1 MARAHWSWSFALCA
15 PFLLAGSSAR
25 AQTVDNIR
33 WVTNG
38 SVFAVAHHDGITYVG
53 GQFSIV
59 SPPSGAGV
67 AINAGNGV
75 VPGGYPWV
83 VGRVFTAVGDGS
95 GGWYLGGIF
104 TSVGGQPRN
113 NVAHLGSDLS
123 VTAWN
128 PNANGAVLAMQI
140 TTLGTVYAGGDFTS
154 IGGQA
159 RNRLAE
165 LDASGNATAMNA
177 NLNSTVR
184 ALASSGSTMYV
195 GGDFTFAGGGTLSR
209 NRLLAIDVNTRTTTT
224 WNPGCN
230 GSVFALEVAFR
241 PGASILVGGSFSSV
255 GGQLRNNLAEL
266 STAGVAT
273 AWNPSPN
280 GTVRDIQERT
290 VDYIGGDFTTIGG
303 GPRNYLAAISPTTGL
318 ANAWDPNIDGPVECL
333 VWSSSNVFVGG
344 RFENVGGVPRRNV
357 AKIDESTGIPAAWN
371 PQPNGLVRTVYPG
384 GSGKIYAGGDFT
396 GLGGVKR
403 NNLAA
408 IEDASASVT
417 SWNPD
422 ADAPVYALALRVFG
436 PTLYTVYA
444 GGDFIQVG
452 GQPRGHVAAIHP
464 TSGIPTSWVT
474 NTDFG
479 VRALVTN
486 DSMVVFGGSFDVVD
500 GQTHNSVA
508 AKRHTGGNVIG
519 FSGLS
524 GTSNVFA
531 LAMSSSYLHVGA
543 DFGFA
548 RFGLAN
554 QNLVS
559 FQSPA
564 ANGSVRA
571 LRVKGS
577 TVYAGGD
584 FTTVGGQPRSRLASV
599 STSDVVNPWNPGADG
614 IVRAIVQGEL
624 GLLVGGDFA
633 NAGGSPRARLAWIDQ
648 TTGLAQTQNASIEDR
663 EVWALASSGPYV
675 YLGGTFHG
683 MSGVPQAGTAR
694 VGDLVATI
702 CAPPPASYAGSR
714 PRGLAVLDADDNGIL
729 DLAACSPGFYPRIN
743 LLLGLGS
750 SGVGNGSFGI
760 GQTVTLTAPPMAVVA
775 ADFDLD
781 GRDDLAVSTSADV
794 GTVELFRNVAGTFQ
808 PWVTVPL
815 PGRSDGLTAGDYDA
829 DGILDL
835 VVCLTDSA
843 STIRR
848 GGVQFIRGGGTG
860 GVWDGTFTLE
870 RKAPRPDM
878 EALPRRILAH
888 DFNQDGWADFAYTGS
903 TTGGPYFVHMG
914 PGLVPTCYV
923 GGFVLGTPPGNSGTA
938 LAAGDFNEDG
948 RTDLVT
954 AGGRNLRVQFKNT
967 DITGCSVWFP
977 NSTSLLFPLPST
989 PRDLAVMDLNQDG
1002 ILDIVCAFDSL
1013 VATLAV
1019 CYGQGSGDVGDGTFA
1034 PATYLA
1040 THEIYGLALADFVED
1055 GITDIASSM
1064 PECGQVAVLSNTTPP
1079 MFPVTITLTSP
1090 NGGEGW
1096 SEAARIAPP
1105 LESSAGVVTEFETDS
1120 GDPPAQTA
1128 SLQAISWSKGAG
1140 VHGVDVE
1147 ISRNDG
1153 LTWREIA
1160 ANMPGTSMN
1169 WIVTPPGTANAR
1181 IRVRDAAYAARV
1193 DQSDAPFAIFSGVVG
1208 VDPQIGGPTKAD
1220 LRLLG
1225 RNPAAGAV
1233 RFGLDVPAAADVAVV
1248 LYDAAGR
1255 RVRELAHGRYLAG
1268 THDLS
1273 WDGRDAQGRNCRRGV
1288 YFVRSRV
1295 GSVEATRKIVM
1306 L

>member
-1 MARAHWSWSFALCA
+1 MMRARRLLSFALCA
-15 PFLLAGSSAR
+15 TFVFAGSSAR

-53 GQFSIV
+53 GQFTVV

-67 AINAGNGV
+67 SINSGNGV
-75 VPGGYPWV
+75 VPAGFPFV

-128 PNANGAVLAMQI
+128 PNANGAVLALQI

-177 NLNSTVR
+177 NLSSTVR
-184 ALASSGSTMYV
+184 ALATSGSAMYV
-195 GGDFTFAGGGTLSR
+195 GGDFTFAGGGALPRS
-209 NRLLAIDVNTRTTTT
+209 RLLAIDINTRTTTT

-230 GSVFALEVAFR
+230 GSVLALEVAFR
-241 PGASILVGGSFSSV
+241 PGASILVGGSFTTV
-255 GGQLRNNLAEL
+255 AGQSRNNLAEL

-273 AWNPSPN
+273 VWNPAPN

-290 VDYIGGDFTTIGG
+290 VDYIGGDFTMIGG
-303 GPRNYLAAISPTTGL
+303 GPRNHVAAISPTTGL
-318 ANAWDPNIDGPVECL
+318 ANAWDPNVDGPVECL
-333 VWSSSNVFVGG
+333 VWSASNVFIGG
-344 RFENVGGVPRRNV
+344 TFENVGGLPRRNV

-371 PQPNGLVRTVYPG
+371 PQPNGIVRTVYPG
-384 GSGKIYAGGDFT
+384 GIGKIYAGGDFT
-396 GLGGVKR
+396 GLGGLRR

-408 IEDASASVT
+408 LDDASGGVT

-422 ADAPVYALALRVFG
+422 ADAPVRTLALRVFG

-444 GGDFIQVG
+444 GGDFTQVG
-452 GQPRGHVAAIHP
+452 GQPRGHLAAIHP

-474 NTDFG
+474 NTDLV

-500 GQTHNSVA
+500 GQSANSVA
-508 AKRHTGGNVIG
+508 AKRHTGGNVIP
-519 FSGLS
+519 FTGLT

-531 LAMSSSYLHVGA
+531 LAISSLNLHVGA

-554 QNLVS
+554 QNLIS
-559 FQSPA
+559 FQIPA

-584 FTTVGGQPRSRLASV
+584 FTTVGGQPRSRLASL
-599 STSDVVNPWNPGADG
+599 STSDGLNPWNPGADG
-614 IVRAIVQGEL
+614 VVRAIVQGEL

-633 NAGGSPRARLAWIDQ
+633 NAGGSPLARLAWIDQ
-648 TTGLAQTQNASIEDR
+648 TTGLAQARNAFIEDR
-663 EVWALASSGPYV
+663 EVWALASSGPFV

-683 MSGVPQAGTAR
+683 MSGLPQAGSAR
-694 VGDLVATI
+694 VGDLQATI
-702 CAPPPASYAGSR
+702 CAPPPASFAGSR

-729 DLAACSPGFYPRIN
+729 DLAVCSAGFYPNIN
-743 LLLGLGS
+743 VLLGTGS
-750 SGVGNGSFGI
+750 SGVGSGSFGI
-760 GQTVTLTAPPMAVVA
+760 GQTLNLTATPMAVVA

-781 GRDDLAVSTSADV
+781 GRDDLAVSSSGEV
-794 GTVELFRNVAGTFQ
+794 GTIELFRNVVGTFQ
-808 PWVTVPL
+808 PWITIPL
-815 PGRSDGLTAGDYDA
+815 PGRSDGLAAGDYDA

-843 STIRR
+843 ATIRR
-848 GGVQFIRGGGTG
+848 GGLQYLRGGGTG
-860 GVWDGTFTLE
+860 GVWDGTFTAE

-878 EALPRRILAH
+878 ESLPRRVLVQ

-903 TTGGPYFVHMG
+903 TAGGPYFVHLG
-914 PGLVPTCYV
+914 PGMVPTCYV

-948 RTDLVT
+948 RTDIVS

-967 DITGCSVWFP
+967 DTGCSVWFP
-977 NSTSLLFPLPST
+977 TNTSLSFPLPST
-989 PRDLAVMDLNQDG
+989 PRDLAVLDLNQDG

-1013 VATLAV
+1013 GGTLAV

-1034 PATYLA
+1034 SPTYLA
-1040 THEIYGLALADFVED
+1040 THEIHGLALGDFVED
-1055 GITDIASSM
+1055 GITDIATSM
-1064 PECGQVAVLSNTTPP
+1064 PECGQVAVTPGVTSP
-1079 MFPVTITLTSP
+1079 TFPVTITLLSP

-1096 SEAARIAPP
+1096 SEAASLPLP
-1105 LESSAGVVTEFETDS
+1105 LESSARVATESETQS
-1120 GDPPAQTA
+1120 PAPPPQVAG
-1128 SLQAISWSKGAG
+1128 LQAISWSKGAG
-1140 VHGVDVE
+1140 VHGVDVQ
-1147 ISRNDG
+1147 ISRNDSAP
-1153 LTWREIA
+1153 WRTIGT
-1160 ANMPGTSMN
+1160 NMPGTSMN
-1169 WIVTPPGTANAR
+1169 WIVTPPGTSNAR
-1181 IRVRDAAYAARV
+1181 MRVRDAAYAARL
-1193 DQSDAPFAIFSGVVG
+1193 DQSDAPFTIFAGVIG
-1208 VDPQIGGPTKAD
+1208 VLPQVPSKPD
-1220 LRLLG
+1220 LRLIG
-1225 RNPAAGAV
+1225 RNPAAGPV
-1233 RFGLDVPAAADVAVV
+1233 RFGLDVTISADVSVA
-1248 LYDAAGR
+1248 LYSAAGP
-1255 RVRELAHGRYLAG
+1255 RVRELVHGRYAAG
-1268 THDLS
+1268 THDLT
-1273 WDGRDAQGRNCRRGV
+1273 WDGRDAHGTNCPRGI
-1288 YFVRSRV
+1288 YFVRTRI
-1295 GSVEATRKIVM
+1295 GSLEATRKIVM